1 MQEFFEREIRNAN
14 KFFRE
19 AQDNAQHDTAAYFA
33 GKLKALLEAEQIFQT
48 YRYEQLQHSY
58 DRSPN

>member
-1 MQEFFEREIRNAN
+1 MHEFFEREIRNAN

-19 AQDNAQHDTAAYFA
+19 AQDNAHHDSANYFA
-33 GKLKALLEAEQIFQT
+33 GKLKALLTAQEVFET
-48 YRYEQLQHSY
+48 YRYEQLQQSS